1 MSKIIVYNTDARQ
14 KLADGVDKLSKAVVT
29 TLGPFGRNV
38 IIEKENELPQSTKD
52 GVTVAKSIKL
62 KDPIE
67 NIGAEIVKQAAIRSA
82 NTAGDGT
89 TTTTLLANTMVKE
102 GLSKVRAGANAVEIK
117 KGIDAAVK
125 QVVSAL
131 KQNSR
136 DISSEEQLKQVATI
150 SSNNDDF
157 TGNLVATAL
166 EKVGRD
172 GVVAIEESKT
182 GETTLEVVEG
192 IQFDR
197 GYKSPYF
204 VTNNSTMQAVLED
217 PYVLIYDGR
226 ILTAADLLN
235 VLQKVNSENKSLLIV
250 AEDIDG
256 EALATLIVNKMRGIV
271 KVVAVKA
278 PDFGER
284 RTLLLEDLAIVT
296 GGQVISKEKGLK
308 LDKLSVAQLSTYLG
322 KARTVTVEKEKTTVV
337 DGKGTE
343 EAITARAEEIKQ
355 QIDKAQSMFEKEKLQ
370 ERLGKLIGGVAIINV
385 GGNNDIELKEYKDR
399 VEDALFATRAAV
411 EEGVLPGGGAAL
423 LYAREAIGYSKK
435 DSDDFNIGKKIV
447 YSSLSAPFI
456 QILNN
461 AGYQNPEYYMYELG
475 RVSLDPNTEAY
486 DNTWNGYDLKSE
498 TFVNMEEKGILDPT
512 KVARLAVENAAA
524 VAGTILTT
532 ETVVHEEP
540 TKEKKEEG
548 YGDPGLGF

>member
-117 KGIDAAVK
+117 KGIDKAVK
-125 QVVSAL
+125 QVVKAL
-131 KQNSR
+131 KENSK
-136 DISSEEQLKQVATI
+136 DISAEEQLKQVATI
-150 SSNNDDF
+150 SSNNDEF
-157 TGNLVATAL
+157 TGNLIATAL

-204 VTNNSTMQAVLED
+204 VTNNGTMQAVLDD
-217 PYVLIYDGR
+217 PYILIYDGR
-226 ILTAADLLN
+226 ILAAAELLN

-271 KVVAVKA
+271 KVAAVKA

-308 LDKLSVAQLSTYLG
+308 LDKLNVAQLSTYLG

-337 DGKGTE
+337 DGKGS
-343 EAITARAEEIKQ
+343 EADIDIRANEIKD
-355 QIDKAQSMFEKEKLQ
+355 QIDKAQSFFEKEKLQ
-370 ERLGKLIGGVAIINV
+370 ERLGKLVGGVAIINV
-385 GGNNDIELKEYKDR
+385 GGNNEIELKEYKDR
-399 VEDALFATRAAV
+399 VEDALFATRAAI
-411 EEGVLPGGGAAL
+411 EEGVLPGGGATL
-423 LYAREAIGYSKK
+423 LYAREAIGYSKE

-475 RVSLDPNTEAY
+475 RVSLDSNTDVY
-486 DNTWNGYDLKSE
+486 NNTWVGYDLKSE
-498 TFVNMEEKGILDPT
+498 TFVDMENKGILDPT
-512 KVARLAVENAAA
+512 KVTRLAVENAAA

-532 ETVVHEEP
+532 ETVVHDEP
-540 TKEKKEEG
+540 TENKKDEDLG
-548 YGDPGLGF
+548 PGLGF

>member
-1 MSKIIVYNTDARQ
+1 MSKIIIYSTDARQ
-14 KLADGVDKLSKAVVT
+14 KLADGIEKLSKAVVT

-52 GVTVAKSIKL
+52 GVTVAKSIQL

-89 TTTTLLANTMVKE
+89 TTTTLLANKMVQE
-102 GLSKVRAGANAVEIK
+102 GLSKIRSGANAVEIK

-125 QVVSAL
+125 EVTSAL
-131 KQNSR
+131 KENSK

-150 SSNNDDF
+150 SSNNDDS
-157 TGNLVATAL
+157 TGNLIATTL

-172 GVVAIEESKT
+172 GIVAIEESKT
-182 GETTLEVVEG
+182 GETTLEIVEG

-204 VTNNSTMQAVLED
+204 VTNNNTMDAVLEN
-217 PYVLIYDGR
+217 PYILIYDGR
-226 ILTAADLLN
+226 ITTASELLN
-235 VLQKVNSENKSLLIV
+235 VLQKVNSENKSLLII

-271 KVVAVKA
+271 RVAAVKA

-308 LDKLSVAQLSTYLG
+308 LDKLNVAQLSSYLG
-322 KARTVTVEKEKTTVV
+322 SSRTITVSKDKTTVI

-343 EAITARAEEIKQ
+343 EAITSRAEEIKK
-355 QIDKAQSMFEKEKLQ
+355 QIDNSQSMFEKEKLQ
-370 ERLGKLIGGVAIINV
+370 ERLGKLVGGCAIISV
-385 GGNNDIELKEYKDR
+385 GGNNEIELKEYKDR
-399 VEDALFATRAAV
+399 VEDALFATRAAL

-423 LYAREAIGYSKK
+423 LYAREAITYSK
-435 DSDDFNIGKKIV
+435 DESDDIITGKKIV
-447 YSSLSAPFI
+447 YSALSSPFI
-456 QILNN
+456 TILEN
-461 AGYQNPEYYMYELG
+461 AGYTDPTYYLYELG
-475 RVSLDPNTEAY
+475 KDALT
-486 DNTWNGYDLKSE
+486 NTWNGYDLKSE
-498 TFVNMEEKGILDPT
+498 TVVDMLKAGILDPT
-512 KVARLAVENAAA
+512 KVTRLAVENAAA
-524 VAGTILTT
+524 VAGTVLTT
-532 ETVVHEEP
+532 ETVIHDEP
-540 TKEKKEEG
+540 SKDKKDDG
-548 YGDPGLGF
+548 MDMMGGMM